1 MSFIGGPS
9 QAVADRDGFAPPT
22 FGGAV
27 AVKFGQVTHQNTA
40 AKRLF
45 TLPAG
50 AEIVGWL
57 TNVST
62 PFNAGSGNVL
72 DIGDG
77 AVANRFA
84 DNLALGA
91 AGQLVTGYD
100 DDELFVQQAGETDVY
115 ATYVP
120 SGTTPTAG
128 VAVVACFYI
137 VR

>member
-27 AVKFGQVTHQNTA
+27 AVKFGQVTHADTTA
-40 AKRLF
+40 RRLF

-57 TNVST
+57 LNVST
-62 PFNAGSGNVL
+62 PFNAGSGNLL
-72 DIGDG
+72 DVGDG
-77 AVANRFA
+77 VTANRFA
-84 DNLALGA
+84 DNLALGT
-91 AGQLVTGYD
+91 AGQIVTGYD
-100 DDELFVQQAGETDVY
+100 DDELFTQFTEEVPVY

-128 VAVVACFYI
+128 VATLAVFYM
-137 VR
+137 VG